1 MQIEIHLMSNNLE
14 QMIPLFVKTGC
25 DLLEFHIE
33 VSKDNTSKWIKLL
46 KQSHI
51 KSGIVLKPSTPVS
64 TIAPYLNSIDQ
75 LLLMTV
81 TPGFGGQKFQS
92 DSSDRIKQAKTL
104 IIQHNTYI
112 PIEVDGGI
120 NNETVRIAKNAGA
133 DIFVAGSYIYNQKS
147 ISNQI
152 RELKSVIE

>member
-1 MQIEIHLMSNNLE
+1 MKLSL
-14 QMIPLFVKTGC
+14 VK
-25 DLLEFHIE
+25 IN
-33 VSKDNTSKWIKLL
+33 VQN
-46 KQSHI
+46 
-51 KSGIVLKPSTPVS
+51 V
-64 TIAPYLNSIDQ
+64 
-75 LLLMTV
+75 
-81 TPGFGGQKFQS
+81 
-92 DSSDRIKQAKTL
+92 KQAKTL